1 MSKRDYY
8 EVLGL
13 SKGASDDEIKRA
25 YRKMEKSITRMSI
38 RIRGLR
44 NRSRK

>member
-1 MSKRDYY
+1 MSSEKRDYY

-25 YRKMEKSITRMSI
+25 YRKMAKNTI
-38 RIRGLR
+38 RI
-44 NRSRK
+44 